1 MNMNLSLYKRSEG
14 IKIRKISD
22 NIYII
27 KGESVFEINYTG
39 IVILKYIGKDV
50 TVYELAKK
58 IFDEYK
64 SGMES
69 NIAEDIFLFL
79 NILLEK
85 NIIEKVWLF

>member
-14 IKIRKISD
+14 RKIRKISD

-85 NIIEKVWLF
+85 NIIEKV

>member
-85 NIIEKVWLF
+85 NIIEKV